1 MTQQAIETGTDG
13 GAALMPH
20 PESTPSPGGMATG
33 ALMCLMS
40 MASVQVGSALSFSA
54 IETFGVAGATCLR
67 LAIAA
72 LILALVVRPPV
83 LRYSRPQWIGALVL
97 GVTTAL
103 MTLSFFAAI
112 QRLPLGLAVA
122 IDFLGPLSVAA
133 FGYGLGWRL
142 VWPVIA
148 LAGVLLLSYDGQ
160 KWVGDSAGVFFAVC
174 SAVGWAAYILLT
186 KKVGAAFKGFE
197 GLSMS
202 LIVAALVSLP
212 FGLSG
217 DLAHMTP
224 GGLGEMFGLAILVPL
239 LPYALEMM
247 ALRRMPSAS
256 FGILMSMEPA
266 MGAVVGFALLNQ
278 PMTVLQMGGTAL
290 VVASSLGASLSPPKS

>member
-20 PESTPSPGGMATG
+20 PETAPSPGGMATG
-33 ALMCLMS
+33 ALMCLAS

-54 IETFGVAGATCLR
+54 IETFGVTGATCLR

-72 LILALVVRPPV
+72 IILACIVRPPV
-83 LRYSRPQWIGALVL
+83 RSYHRAQWVGALIL

-112 QRLPLGLAVA
+112 HRLPLGLAVA

-133 FGYGLGWRL
+133 VGYGLGWRL
-142 VWPVIA
+142 VWPMVA
-148 LAGVLLLSYDGQ
+148 LGGVLLLSYDGER
-160 KWVGDSAGVFFAVC
+160 WVGDMLGVGFAVC
-174 SAVGWAAYILLT
+174 SAIGWAAYIVFT

-212 FGLSG
+212 FGFSG
-217 DLAHMTP
+217 AAGHMSPSGLADMA
-224 GGLGEMFGLAILVPL
+224 GLAILVPL
-239 LPYALEMM
+239 LPYALEMV

-256 FGILMSMEPA
+256 FGILMSLEPA
-266 MGAVVGFALLNQ
+266 MGAVVGFIVLHQ
-278 PMTVLQMGGTAL
+278 PMTLQQMGGTAL
-290 VVASSLGASLSPPKS
+290 VVAASLGASLSPPPG